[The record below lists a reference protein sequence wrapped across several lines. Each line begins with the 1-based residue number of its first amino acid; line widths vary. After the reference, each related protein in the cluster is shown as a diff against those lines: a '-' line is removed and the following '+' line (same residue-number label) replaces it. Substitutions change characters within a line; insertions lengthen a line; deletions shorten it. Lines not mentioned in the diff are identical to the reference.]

1 MFSQKTKIKIAIC
14 VLSLIYI
21 IFAIFIA
28 NYANVFESRE
38 SKINRM
44 IEKVKEDSQIQTTK
58 TIDDYGNNINRY
70 TFYYLSITNNKNYKI
85 SIFDSQ
91 NAEIDKIKKISQQVV
106 FTTEKYTLMK
116 VELDSIY
123 AIDIIKINDKKLESH
138 NDFFK
143 NDVIKYLET
152 LKTSKN
158 KDNQDVFS
166 SAKESHKKNLN
177 QLPTTFSVVIKYLI
191 CGIPFIF
198 LNFILMYPFRP
209 KDKEDIEDE
218 EFWFKSVFFLYA
230 LNTILAMFIL
240 ETSTKI
246 M

>member
-1 MFSQKTKIKIAIC
+1 MFSQKTKIKIATC
-14 VLSLIYI
+14 VLSLLYI

-44 IEKVKEDSQIQTTK
+44 IEKVKEDSQIQATK

-85 SIFDSQ
+85 NVFDSQ
-91 NAEIDKIKKISQQVV
+91 NIEIDKIKKLNQQVV

-123 AIDIIKINDKKLESH
+123 SINTIKINDKNLEIH
-138 NDFFK
+138 NDLFK
-143 NDVIKYLET
+143 DNVIKYLET
-152 LKTSKN
+152 LKTSEN

-166 SAKESHKKNLN
+166 NAKELHQEKMK
-177 QLPTTFSVVIKYLI
+177 QFPTMFTVAIKYVIL
-191 CGIPFIF
+191 GVPFIF
-198 LNFILMYPFRP
+198 VNFILMYPFRP
-209 KDKEDIEDE
+209 KDEENKKDE
-218 EFWFKSVFFLYA
+218 EFWYESVLFLYA
-230 LNTILAMFIL
+230 LNAGLMMLIF
-240 ETSTKI
+240 ETSTTI
-246 M
+246 I